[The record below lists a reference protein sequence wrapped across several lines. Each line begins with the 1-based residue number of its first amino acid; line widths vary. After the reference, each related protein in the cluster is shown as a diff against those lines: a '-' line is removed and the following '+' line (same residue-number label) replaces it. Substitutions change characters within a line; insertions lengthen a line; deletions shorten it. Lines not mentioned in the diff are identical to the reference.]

1 MISYNT
7 LLKEIEKQIQLAKST
22 NQTSELREHLNAI
35 RALCDVGLVQQ
46 TNEETPMQ
54 MVTNE
59 QKKLEVTPT
68 SFSTQAQR
76 ILDDEDGNG
85 ASIFDF

>member
-7 LLKEIEKQIQLAKST
+7 LLNEIEKHLQLAKST
-22 NQTSELREHLNAI
+22 NQNQQLREQLSAI

-46 TNEETPMQ
+46 TNEETTMQ
-54 MVTNE
+54 INTSSLSQQMITNIPSS
-59 QKKLEVTPT
+59 PT
-68 SFSTQAQR
+68 KW
-76 ILDDEDGNG
+76 DEEDGKG